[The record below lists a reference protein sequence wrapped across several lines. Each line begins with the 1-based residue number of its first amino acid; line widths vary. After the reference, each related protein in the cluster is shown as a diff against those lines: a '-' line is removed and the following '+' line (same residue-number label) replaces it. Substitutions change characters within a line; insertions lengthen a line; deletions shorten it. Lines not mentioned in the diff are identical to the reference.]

1 MNNSL
6 LKKNPTLIA
15 PPSSPKH
22 ANTAQLQPITIA
34 HQIIVSLDN
43 VIECESPRENDI
55 GNEYFIG
62 YSNSLDSNEIL
73 EIISSAK

>member
-1 MNNSL
+1 MDLSL

-34 HQIIVSLDN
+34 HQINVSLDN

-62 YSNSLDSNEIL
+62 YSNILDSNEVL

>member
-1 MNNSL
+1 MDLSL

-22 ANTAQLQPITIA
+22 TNTAQLQPITIA
-34 HQIIVSLDN
+34 HQITVSLDN

-62 YSNSLDSNEIL
+62 YENMTDSNEIL
-73 EIISSAK
+73 NIISSAK

>member
-6 LKKNPTLIA
+6 LKKKPTLIA

-22 ANTAQLQPITIA
+22 ANTAQLPPITIA
-34 HQIIVSLDN
+34 HQITVSLDN
-43 VIECESPRENDI
+43 IIECESPRKNDI

-62 YSNSLDSNEIL
+62 YPNISESDDMVEL
-73 EIISSAK
+73 ISSAK

>member
-1 MNNSL
+1 MDNSV

-22 ANTAQLQPITIA
+22 ASTAQLPPITIA
-34 HQIIVSLDN
+34 HQITVSLDN

-62 YSNSLDSNEIL
+62 YPDISESDDMVEL
-73 EIISSAK
+73 ISSAK

>member
-6 LKKNPTLIA
+6 LKKKPTLIA

-22 ANTAQLQPITIA
+22 ANTAQLPPITIA
-34 HQIIVSLDN
+34 HQITVSLDN
-43 VIECESPRENDI
+43 IIECESPRKNNI

-62 YSNSLDSNEIL
+62 YPNILDSKEIL
-73 EIISSAK
+73 DIISSAK

>member
-6 LKKNPTLIA
+6 LKNPTLIA

-22 ANTAQLQPITIA
+22 ASTAQLPPITIA
-34 HQIIVSLDN
+34 HQITVSLDN
-43 VIECESPRENDI
+43 IIECETPRENEI

-62 YSNSLDSNEIL
+62 YPNISEPDDMVEL
-73 EIISSAK
+73 ISSAK